1 MVTSKLNLE
10 KLMSLLSLVQEGAAD
25 LRELGKLSREDFLS
39 DRRNPAAA
47 ESFLRRSLEAV
58 FDIGRHV
65 LAKGYGGKDVEYKA
79 VARLL
84 AEKGVVGEEC
94 AAQLLKMAGYRNR
107 MVHMYHQVGPE
118 ELYEIITNH
127 LGDLDRFTREVQ
139 KFLGQY
145 RRSAP

>member
-10 KLMSLLSLVQEGAAD
+10 KLMSLLSLVQEGAGD
-25 LRELGKLSREDFLS
+25 MRELGRLTRDAFLS

-65 LAKGYGGKDVEYKA
+65 LAKEYGEKDVEYKA

-84 AEKGVVGEEC
+84 AERGVVGEEC
-94 AAQLLKMAGYRNR
+94 GVQLLKMAGYRNR
-107 MVHMYHQVGPE
+107 MVHMYHQVAPE
-118 ELYEIITNH
+118 ELYEIITGR
-127 LGDLDRFTREVQ
+127 LGDLDRFVREIQ
-139 KFLGQY
+139 AFLERY